1 MSATR
6 TALFLVACDDENGD
20 NQDLIVEARDQ
31 HEAARLWRQH
41 YDYTSDRA
49 PDIVFE
55 IPPPTGR
62 PGPRHWNRLP
72 RWTGARV

>member
-1 MSATR
+1 MSAR
-6 TALFLVACDDENGD
+6 TALFLVAFDDESGD

-41 YDYTSDRA
+41 YEHPTSRA

-55 IPPPTGR
+55 IPPATGR
-62 PGPRHWNRLP
+62 PGTRHWNGLA

>member
-1 MSATR
+1 MSAR
-6 TALFLVACDDENGD
+6 TALFLVAFDDESGD

-41 YDYTSDRA
+41 YEYPTSRA

-55 IPPPTGR
+55 IPPATGR
-62 PGPRHWNRLP
+62 PGLRHWNGLA

>member
-1 MSATR
+1 MNAT
-6 TALFLVACDDENGD
+6 TAVYLVAYDVDGGD
-20 NQDLIVEARDQ
+20 NQDLIVEARDP

-41 YDYTSDRA
+41 YDYASDRA

-55 IPPPTGR
+55 IPPATGR
-62 PGPRHWNRLP
+62 PGPRHWNGLP